1 MNVNELF
8 SGIAYD
14 ADLPDADIK
23 RISCEPRISGRGIL
37 NVIYKRIG
45 KARES
50 HVMPNDAITVCEY
63 DEDVSGGVVIRVSNA
78 RAALS
83 MLYSNLSRIDYDKL
97 TFIGITGTNGKTTTA
112 TLCEYILRYAGKSVG
127 FIGTGRVEY
136 MGVSLVDSEYSMTT
150 PDPSILYP
158 SIKKMQNMGCTHI
171 VMEVSSQAIALS
183 KIAPIRFDVG
193 AFLNLSPEHLDLHG
207 GMDDYYGAKL
217 SLFKNARLG
226 VFNRDDIYS
235 TRAEAECGLKAMLTV
250 GVINDADIGLC
261 ELYDKKDEGYEYIC
275 RSKDLYFKVRQH
287 LPGAFNVYNVLFAIG
302 ITEAVG
308 VKNADIRRAVGEFS
322 SVPGR
327 CEIIKDEIR
336 VIIDYAHT
344 PRAMTELLSFAKGS
358 ARGKRVITLFG
369 CGGERARDKRP
380 LMARESEKYSDILF
394 ITEDNS
400 RHEDPDI
407 ILADIISGLRDN
419 KDIKII
425 PDRENAI
432 KEAILTA
439 DVGDTVLIVG
449 KGNETYNDKG
459 GKKRDFDERAIIRD
473 ALLLRKNDGRA

>member
-1 MNVNELF
+1 MNLYELF

-14 ADLPDADIK
+14 GEIPDVDIK
-23 RISCEPRISGRGIL
+23 RISCDPRMSGYGIL

-45 KARES
+45 TTQET
-50 HVMPNDAITVCEY
+50 HVMPSEAITVCEH
-63 DEDVSGGVVIRVSNA
+63 DEDITGGRVIRVENA

-83 MLYSNLSRIDYDKL
+83 ILYSNLFKIDYDKL

-112 TLCEYILRYAGKSVG
+112 TLCEYILRYAGKGVG

-158 SIKKMQNMGCTHI
+158 AIKKMQNMGCTHI
-171 VMEVSSQAIALS
+171 VMEVSSQAVALS
-183 KIAPIRFDVG
+183 RIAPINFAVC
-193 AFLNLSPEHLDLHG
+193 AFLNLSREHLDLHG
-207 GMDDYYGAKL
+207 GMEDYYGLKL
-217 SLFKNARLG
+217 ALFKSARIG
-226 VFNRDDIYS
+226 IFNRDDSYS
-235 TRAEAECGLKAMLTV
+235 KRAEAECGLKAIRTV
-250 GVINDADIGLC
+250 GIINDADIGLC
-261 ELYDKKDEGYEYIC
+261 ELQDKKDDGYEYIC
-275 RSKDLYFKVRQH
+275 RSGDLYFKVTQH

-302 ITEAVG
+302 ITEALG
-308 VKNADIRRAVGEFS
+308 IRNADIRRAIGDFS

-344 PRAMTELLSFAKGS
+344 PRAMNELLTFAKGS

-380 LMARESEKYSDILF
+380 LMAREAEKYSDLLF

-400 RHEDPDI
+400 RQEDPDI

-425 PDRENAI
+425 PDRERAI
-432 KEAILTA
+432 KEAILMA
-439 DVGDTVLIVG
+439 DLGDTVLIVG
-449 KGNETYNDKG
+449 KGNEAYNDKG
-459 GKKRDFDERAIIRD
+459 GRKRVFDERAIIRD
-473 ALLLRKNDGRA
+473 ALLMRRNDGRA